1 MLTREVQAA
10 AARGQ
15 SPCVSH
21 RTRPKCLGGWR
32 CLHTNLRA
40 RRMVVSGCLWEGQ
53 EHIMIKLVLTSNT
66 VCTKI
71 FNEYAVKI
79 KPTEE
84 RAIQFYWFIF
94 QFIKLTH
101 WNYPSTMPTHLVS
114 DGLTAGLVTEQ
125 ERHKV
130 VEGVVWGVGTA
141 TCYPPYH
148 RRPQPV
154 SEQPMEKD
162 AKQPKCLIYK
172 PVPHMTSHLHTAHGE
187 DDETICNTACQRITI

>member
-1 MLTREVQAA
+1 
-10 AARGQ
+10 
-15 SPCVSH
+15 
-21 RTRPKCLGGWR
+21 
-32 CLHTNLRA
+32 
-40 RRMVVSGCLWEGQ
+40 MVVSGCLWEGQ
-53 EHIMIKLVLTSNT
+53 EHIMMKLALTSNA

-130 VEGVVWGVGTA
+130 VEGWSGGWGLPPVTPSSQTTSASVRTA
-141 TCYPPYH
+141 NGKRCKTTQVSYIQTSASYGQLPPH
-148 RRPQPV
+148 CTRGGR
-154 SEQPMEKD
+154 
-162 AKQPKCLIYK
+162 
-172 PVPHMTSHLHTAHGE
+172 
-187 DDETICNTACQRITI
+187 